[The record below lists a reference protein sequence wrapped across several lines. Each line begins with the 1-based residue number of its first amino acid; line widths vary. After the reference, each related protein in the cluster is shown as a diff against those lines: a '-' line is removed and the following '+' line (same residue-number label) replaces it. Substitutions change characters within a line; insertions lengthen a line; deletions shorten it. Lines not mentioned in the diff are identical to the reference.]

1 MRKFAVLLLL
11 ASASAL
17 FAAEIDGTWT
27 RPVGRWDSILEKLTL
42 KVSGDTLTGTF
53 EAGGGKLPPV
63 QISDGKIAGED
74 VSFKVIR
81 ETSDKGRVTQ
91 VYIGKIETGWDTLRL
106 SVTSQGTFNN
116 PGVELPVQVQVFK
129 KK

>member
-1 MRKFAVLLLL
+1 MKKFAVLLLF
-11 ASASAL
+11 ATAAFV

-27 RPVGRWDSILEKLTL
+27 RPVGKRDSILEKLTL
-42 KVSGDTLTGTF
+42 KASGDTLTGTF

-63 QISDGKIAGED
+63 QISEGKISGED

-81 ETSDKGRVTQ
+81 ETPDKGRVTQ
-91 VYIGKIETGWDTLRL
+91 VYVGKVETGWDTLRL
-106 SVTSQGTFNN
+106 SVTSTGTFNN
-116 PGVELPVQVQVFK
+116 PGVELPQQEQVFK